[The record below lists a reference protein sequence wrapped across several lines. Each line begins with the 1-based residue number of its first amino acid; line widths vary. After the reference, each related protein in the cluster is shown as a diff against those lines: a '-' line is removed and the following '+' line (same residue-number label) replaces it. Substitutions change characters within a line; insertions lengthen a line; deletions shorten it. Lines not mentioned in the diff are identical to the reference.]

1 MDIGQW
7 IVVSLCVVLIFWYFI
22 GLTINRRRGIFTFQ
36 WLHTGLEQLGE
47 ISQERWL
54 GSSGS
59 GALLVVEKAV
69 APFRRVEVIFWLE
82 AREFLPMWL
91 LNRVRNKRDSVILK
105 AGLRSV
111 PSNEIRLASSKDR
124 QFKNLVTERK
134 MSIKRLPIQGDYLL
148 AYRGKQDSTLNKRVE
163 NFLSRYGG
171 AIQSLTFQNKEP
183 HLLLR
188 MYLHPLWKV
197 TEEEFF
203 EDLSRLV
210 NNKS

>member
-7 IVVSLCVVLIFWYFI
+7 IIVSLCVVLIFWYFI
-22 GLTINRRRGIFTFQ
+22 GLTINRRRGIFTYQ
-36 WLHTGLEQLGE
+36 WLRTGLEQLGE
-47 ISQERWL
+47 ISEARWL

-59 GALLVVEKAV
+59 GALLVVEKANS
-69 APFRRVEVIFWLE
+69 PFRRVEVIFWLE

-91 LNRVRNKRDSVILK
+91 LNRLRKKRDSVIIK
-105 AGLRSV
+105 AGLKRV
-111 PSNEIRLASSKDR
+111 PSNEIRLANSKDR
-124 QFKNLVTERK
+124 EFNQIVAGRK
-134 MSIKRLPIQGDYLL
+134 MSLKRLTNQGDYLL
-148 AYRGKQDSTLNKRVE
+148 AYRGQQDSSIIKRIE

-171 AIQSLTFQNKEP
+171 AIQSLTFQYKEP
-183 HLLLR
+183 HFLLS

-197 TEEEFF
+197 TEKEFF